1 MIWSCF
7 WRFCKN
13 LGNLNK
19 NEHHFVKCILYYLS
33 FAPVAVIFKIHGQIL
48 YTLIY
53 TYNDIYMVYTSVQCN
68 VYLFPIVHICLT
80 FKPKFERLVTKIFK
94 LINLTYTYILW
105 YFKFRKEAKVLWYQ
119 ELRLAGGRILSPSTF
134 KPRGSCIMAADYLT
148 IAAHLLK

>member
-1 MIWSCF
+1 MQKSREFAEKRQTVLSSGPNC
-7 WRFCKN
+7 
-13 LGNLNK
+13 
-19 NEHHFVKCILYYLS
+19 LS

-134 KPRGSCIMAADYLT
+134 KPSGCGLFDNCCTFIEINFLK
-148 IAAHLLK
+148 LLNFVVL